1 MPELMVLQTRVV
13 VVEAVALETH
23 LLELATVVQGSWS
36 LDTRLK
42 TSGVRF
48 KSQSFMHG
56 FSKHLVF
63 H

>member
-48 KSQSFMHG
+48 
-56 FSKHLVF
+56 
-63 H
+63 